1 MTRPK
6 ALWLLDAQALPLV
19 YGPVE
24 RADLHQ
30 LVDFVAP
37 PQSAATWHSVG
48 PALGEVELIFTG
60 WGAPLMDDA
69 FLAHFPRLRAIFHAA
84 GTVKFFVT
92 DAVWARGIRVT
103 TAADANALPVAE
115 FAFAQIVLA
124 LKHAWQGHRR
134 MTRERGFRRD
144 DGAIPSTAGST
155 VGLISL
161 SRTGRLVAERL
172 SRLDLRLL
180 AYDPTWSPARAAEF
194 GVALCPLED
203 LFAQAHV
210 VSCHAPLLPATQGLL
225 RGAHFA
231 RMQPGA
237 TFINTA
243 RGAIV
248 HEPELLAV
256 LRQRPDLFALLDV
269 TDPEPPPPDS
279 PLYEQ
284 PNVVLT
290 PHLAGSMGRE
300 CLLLGRQMVAEAR
313 RWLAGHSLQ
322 HAISPEQLP
331 TLA

>member
-6 ALWLLDAQALPLV
+6 ALWLLDAEALPLV
-19 YGPVE
+19 CGPAE

-48 PALGEVELIFTG
+48 AASAEVELMFTG
-60 WGAPLMDDA
+60 WGTPVMDA
-69 FLAHFPRLRAIFHAA
+69 EFLAHFPRLRAVFHAA

-92 DAVWARGIRVT
+92 DTLWARGIRVT
-103 TAADANALPVAE
+103 TAAEANAVPVAE

-144 DGAIPSTAGST
+144 DGPIPSTAGST

-172 SRLDLRLL
+172 RRLELKVL
-180 AYDPTWSPARAAEF
+180 AYDPTWTAAQAGEL
-194 GVALCPLED
+194 GVELRSLDE
-203 LFAQAHV
+203 LFARSHV
-210 VSCHAPLLPATQGLL
+210 VSCHAPLLPSTRGLVC
-225 RGAHFA
+225 GGHFTA
-231 RMQPGA
+231 MPPGA

-248 HEPELLAV
+248 NEPELVVA
-256 LRQRPDLFALLDV
+256 LRRRPDVFALLDV
-269 TDPEPPPPDS
+269 TDPEPPPPNS
-279 PLYEQ
+279 PLYDL

-300 CLLLGRQMVAEAR
+300 CCALGRQMVEEVR
-313 RWLAGHSLQ
+313 RWIAGEPLQ
-322 HAISPEQLP
+322 HEIHARQLP
-331 TLA
+331 LLA